1 MKRGVKLAT
10 KIQATPILLSA
21 DPVRITQAVGNIL
34 YNALKFTQPTG
45 TVLVT
50 LKTQKDKA
58 VISVEDNGIGISPD
72 TLARLFEPFSQADK
86 SLARSSGGLGLS
98 IVKGIVDL
106 HEGDVGAVSGGLGK
120 GSTFT
125 ICLPITPPD
134 NRKAEN
140 PVPVSSAKNS
150 KLLIIEDNRDFA
162 DILSAMLSELGYG
175 VNVAYDGEEGV
186 KLAKQI
192 KPDVIFCDIGLPG
205 MDGYEV
211 AESIRNESEMK
222 DTQLIALT
230 GYAGASDVERVL
242 KAGFNRHLAKPVDI
256 NAIKQLLNE

>member
-1 MKRGVKLAT
+1 M
-10 KIQATPILLSA
+10 
-21 DPVRITQAVGNIL
+21 
-34 YNALKFTQPTG
+34 
-45 TVLVT
+45 
-50 LKTQKDKA
+50 
-58 VISVEDNGIGISPD
+58 
-72 TLARLFEPFSQADK
+72 
-86 SLARSSGGLGLS
+86 
-98 IVKGIVDL
+98 
-106 HEGDVGAVSGGLGK
+106 
-120 GSTFT
+120 
-125 ICLPITPPD
+125 
-134 NRKAEN
+134 
-140 PVPVSSAKNS
+140 
-150 KLLIIEDNRDFA
+150 
-162 DILSAMLSELGYG
+162 
-175 VNVAYDGEEGV
+175 